1 MFGVKSFLSTILC
14 LVALAAASPVLD
26 DKHAGKNTEVMI
38 MKTEDIFEIS
48 NASGIAI
55 QYVCM

>member
-26 DKHAGKNTEVMI
+26 DEHAGTSTEVML
-38 MKTEDIFEIS
+38 METENVFD
-48 NASGIAI
+48 ASGS
-55 QYVCM
+55 YNMLSWY